1 MPSACVKPPVAGCA
15 ATPGQHEVGGLE
27 CSTGGALGTIFK
39 RFVTTFCWSG
49 GSGEQRKCRRCLRLR
64 SLAVRCRQTGDGLWL
79 RYIPQRNGT
88 HHQRPPPTAVVVALG
103 GAMRAAQ
110 TDIHVRWIGAH
121 FGVACDKQRPPTHT
135 SGRNQRPDVL
145 GRRGAQRHTPTHRP
159 RCGGPRLGRWV
170 GWAVVGYGRR

>member
-1 MPSACVKPPVAGCA
+1 MCSARVRPPLAGWA

-27 CSTGGALGTIFK
+27 CSTGGAVGTIFK
-39 RFVTTFCWSG
+39 LVCNDISLVWG
-49 GSGEQRKCRRCLRLR
+49 LWGAAQCRRCLRLR

-159 RCGGPRLGRWV
+159 HCGGPRLGRWV